1 MIVSDYAIRFRAAV
15 FLFVAILA
23 GAGLYAY
30 TRLPREENP
39 DITLP
44 NVYVNAFYEAVAPAE
59 MERLVTLPL
68 ERRLAGLDHVKTMIS
83 LSEEGRSTI
92 LIEFEAGQDI
102 DTARQQVR
110 NQTDLARPDLPADMD
125 DPVVTVINF
134 ASGIPILTLALASEA
149 DMPRLRFLAERL
161 QEAIEAVPG
170 VNEAELSGV
179 REREIRVEIDPLRSA
194 AYGIAPGLVLERIAA
209 ENIAVPA
216 GHLEGENGKVHLRVP
231 GELGQATDLRDLPMA
246 EFDGRLVHLRDI
258 AETTDTFKD
267 ATLVARFN
275 GRPCAYLAVTK
286 RTGENSVRVI
296 ADIKA
301 LLEGFPL
308 PQDAEIAVVRDD
320 SEGVATML
328 YELENALLSGFVIVV
343 LVLMIFLGLRN
354 SLHVALGIPLSMLIA
369 FALMHGFGISLSM
382 VSLFSLIMAV
392 GMVVDN
398 DLVVVENIYRLRSEG
413 LSRLEAARQGAGEV
427 AWPIVTSALTTCL
440 AFSPLLFWPG
450 MVGQFMAFMPKTL
463 ILVLAASLFVSIAVH
478 PALCSL
484 SMHAGRR
491 PNPDGGRFTR
501 GYLAALRAALDHR
514 MAVVLLGIGLLAVT
528 VHLYGRYGKGVDL
541 FPDVEP
547 NNAYLEVKFPQ
558 GTALEHTDRAVRE
571 IERMLLDSPDVAF
584 CQALVGEGLP
594 GADLMGLPRASHLAT
609 LYIRFVPH
617 ERRQARAES
626 VVRSARERAARMPGA
641 ETRANLQERG
651 PPQDA
656 PVAIEL
662 TGPDFDMLNDL
673 AATVQSHIET
683 VHGLIDVQ
691 NDAEAALS
699 EIRFV
704 VDRERASVFGLDTRA
719 IGGLLRT
726 AVFGTANTTFRLDE
740 DEYDITVRFPA
751 DTRETVA
758 LLDTLYVPVP
768 GRGAVP
774 LASLGRYEYAGGQ
787 GGIRRK
793 DRRRVVTVTGNT
805 EGRGADAVIGD
816 VRERLRDL
824 ALPPG
829 YSADIKG
836 MDAEMREAG
845 GFLLRALAIAL
856 GLILV
861 ILVIQFNSVLLPGV
875 ILMSVALSLIGV
887 LWGLLLC
894 GMRFSM
900 IMVGVGIIT
909 LAGIVVDNA
918 IVLVHGIR
926 NQREAGQSSRV
937 AILATC
943 RLRMRP
949 VLLTAA
955 TTALGLTP
963 LAAGYSLDAHV
974 WPPRLVIGGEI
985 GDWWAPLAVTV
996 IFGLLFATLLTLVF
1010 VPVMVSLLDSFV
1022 RRMNRWLAEEDGTE

>member
-15 FLFVAILA
+15 LLFVAILA
-23 GAGLYAY
+23 GMGLYGY
-30 TRLPREENP
+30 MSLPREENP

-68 ERRLAGLDHVKTMIS
+68 ERRLAGLDRVKTMIS
-83 LSEEGRSTI
+83 LSEEGRATI

-102 DTARQQVR
+102 EAARQQVR

-125 DPVVTVINF
+125 DPVVTVVNF
-134 ASGIPILTLALASEA
+134 ASDIPILTLALAGEA
-149 DMPRLRFLAERL
+149 DLPRLRFLAEQLRT
-161 QEAIEAVPG
+161 EIETVSG
-170 VNEAELSGV
+170 VNYAELQGV
-179 REREIRVEIDPLRSA
+179 REREIRVELDPLRSA
-194 AYGIAPGLVLERIAA
+194 AYGIPAGLVLERIAA
-209 ENIAVPA
+209 ENIAIPA
-216 GHLEGENGKVHLRVP
+216 GQLESADGRAHLRVP
-231 GELGQATDLRDLPMA
+231 GEFSQAADLRDLPLA
-246 EFDGRLVHLRDI
+246 DFEGRTVYLRDL
-258 AETTDTFKD
+258 AGVTDTFKD
-267 ATLVARFN
+267 ATLVARHN

-286 RTGENSVRVI
+286 RTGENSVRII

-301 LLEGFPL
+301 MLEDYPL
-308 PQDAEIAVVRDD
+308 PPDAEITIVRDD

-328 YELENALLSGFVIVV
+328 YELENALLSGFAIVV
-343 LVLMIFLGLRN
+343 LVLMVFLGLRN
-354 SLHVALGIPLSMLIA
+354 SLHVALGIPLALLIA
-369 FALMHGFGISLSM
+369 FALMNAFGISLSM

-398 DLVVVENIYRLRSEG
+398 DLVIVENIYRLRSEG
-413 LSRLEAARQGAGEV
+413 LSRLEAARQGAREV
-427 AWPIVTSALTTCL
+427 AWPIVTSALSTCL

-463 ILVLAASLFVSIAVH
+463 MLVLGSSLFVAIVVH

-491 PNPDGGRFTR
+491 PNPEGGRFTR
-501 GYLAALRAALDHR
+501 GYLAGLRIALDHR
-514 MAVVLLGIGLLAVT
+514 LAVVLLGIGLLVLTAQV
-528 VHLYGRYGKGVDL
+528 YGRYGKGVDL

-547 NNAYLEVKFPQ
+547 GNAYLEVKFPP
-558 GTALEHTDRAVRE
+558 GTTLEHTDRAVRD

-584 CQALVGEGLP
+584 CQVLVGEGLP
-594 GADLMGLPRASHLAT
+594 GADLMGVPRASHVAT

-617 ERRQARAES
+617 EQRQTRAES
-626 VVRSARERAARMPGA
+626 VVRAARERAARFPGA

-662 TGPDFDMLNDL
+662 SGPDFDLLADL
-673 AATVQSHIET
+673 ATTVQRHIET
-683 VHGLIDVQ
+683 VPGLIDVR
-691 NDAEAALS
+691 NDMDAALP
-699 EIRFV
+699 EIRFIA
-704 VDRERASVFGLDTRA
+704 DRERAAEFGLDTRA

-726 AVFGTANTTFRLDE
+726 AVFGMANTTFRLDE

-751 DTRETVA
+751 DARETVA

-768 GRGAVP
+768 GRGAIP

-793 DRRRVVTVTGNT
+793 DRRRVVSVTGNT
-805 EGRGADAVIGD
+805 EDRGADAVIGD
-816 VRERLRDL
+816 VRERLRELD
-824 ALPPG
+824 LPPG
-829 YSADIKG
+829 YSAEIKG
-836 MDAEMREAG
+836 MDAEMREAA
-845 GFLLRALAIAL
+845 GFLLRALVMAL

-861 ILVIQFNSVLLPGV
+861 ILVVQFNSVLLPGV
-875 ILMSVALSLIGV
+875 ILVSVALSLIGV

-900 IMVGVGIIT
+900 VMVGVGVIT

-926 NQREAGQSSRV
+926 RQREAGMSSRE

-996 IFGLLFATLLTLVF
+996 IFGLIFATVLTLVF
-1010 VPVMVSLLDSFV
+1010 VPVMVSLTDSFV
-1022 RRMNRWLAEEDGTE
+1022 RLMSRWFAKKN